1 MPRPLPF
8 RFLHQIFVSA
18 GDFFWPILVFF
29 FIFLHPCRYVSNLVK
44 MPHGDVSDAAA
55 FFCLGAGVA
64 SIFKPALWFET
75 FGPLKP
81 FFDGPATPQVLD
93 WRECCFLRLH

>member
-1 MPRPLPF
+1 
-8 RFLHQIFVSA
+8 
-18 GDFFWPILVFF
+18 
-29 FIFLHPCRYVSNLVK
+29 
-44 MPHGDVSDAAA
+44 MPHGDFSDAAA

-75 FGPLKP
+75 VGPLKP

-93 WRECCFLRLH
+93 WRERC